1 MEFIKKKL
9 KTLPAN
15 EKWDYGNGFTVY
27 KSSAGWSIHK
37 HGMHV
42 ITSSQIEEIAR
53 EVKLTFIAIEV
64 TNKVFEEAGS
74 PAE

>member
-9 KTLPAN
+9 KALPIN

-27 KSSAGWSIHK
+27 RSAAGWSIHK

-42 ITSSQIEEIAR
+42 TTSSQIEDIAK
-53 EVKLTFIAIEV
+53 EVKMTFIAIEV
-64 TNKVFEEAGS
+64 TNQVFEEAGRT
-74 PAE
+74 AE